1 MVGLRLREPT
11 TRVGFPGWTG
21 LCRDPS
27 LCHHLLF
34 LMLPRPFRREPCP
47 EAPGPAVL
55 RTGLTMAVGTKTDL
69 KGRPCRG
76 SPSEMLPWDDTE
88 EVDNVHVV

>member
-27 LCHHLLF
+27 GELYD
-34 LMLPRPFRREPCP
+34 RDISD
-47 EAPGPAVL
+47 G
-55 RTGLTMAVGTKTDL
+55 GG
-69 KGRPCRG
+69 
-76 SPSEMLPWDDTE
+76 
-88 EVDNVHVV
+88 